1 MTRPLGPRVL
11 VSPLRGDEYIDPPA
25 AASPPEGEICSV
37 LTLVMLM
44 RTQAELRANFPL
56 RGKSRI
62 AGIGVHFHRPQGGW
76 LVFHQAKPGCMVLL
90 RSSIYNGARKGT
102 HFASAAILYS
112 CPGRMPSNH
121 PGGEAGPGQ
130 KLWPGAAAHG
140 PSTLAP
146 ARARQPSGIQV
157 NTANVTKSP

>member
-1 MTRPLGPRVL
+1 M
-11 VSPLRGDEYIDPPA
+11 
-25 AASPPEGEICSV
+25 

-76 LVFHQAKPGCMVLL
+76 LVFHRAKPGCMVLL

-112 CPGRMPSNH
+112 CPGRMPSNR

-130 KLWPGAAAHG
+130 NRRPKAKPGGRLHLLNLLRSGNTVSPPYSPAPLSEANTTLLYNLRRSRA
-140 PSTLAP
+140 PSP
-146 ARARQPSGIQV
+146 VREYR
-157 NTANVTKSP
+157 